1 MNSVFM
7 NGLVTGIS
15 SMLQQ
20 SEQVNGKNGQTQG
33 LTSEQKQDFAEVLTQ
48 AIAKSMT
55 TNSLYGG
62 SLYGNALTGLYG
74 SGIYGNS
81 LYGGLYGSL
90 YGGLYGN
97 NLYGSL
103 YGNNLYG
110 NLYGNSLYG
119 YQPYSTSSVMNSVF
133 SSKSKSGSA
142 SSSGSTSLS
151 GVDQMKQEQREQIE
165 SKLKNSVAVQAYQ
178 NHMSMMGSR

>member
-62 SLYGNALTGLYG
+62 SLYGNALAGM
-74 SGIYGNS
+74 YGNS

-133 SSKSKSGSA
+133 SSKSKSESA
-142 SSSGSTSLS
+142 SSSGNTSLS
-151 GVDQMKQEQREQIE
+151 SVDQMKQEQKEQIE
-165 SKLKNSVAVQAYQ
+165 SKLKNSAAVQAYQ
-178 NHMSMMGSR
+178 NHMSMMSAVR